1 MDFLQEAEPRFLPS
15 ILADRSGKRDPCEV
29 TILFVP
35 VSVAP
40 ERLAVGWAEGLD
52 EIILR
57 RCPVC
62 EQDSIVG
69 HGRRR
74 KQAHDEYHDWIGIRR
89 GRCIRCGKTFTFLPV
104 FSLPYTH
111 YSLLARCQALLRRF
125 VEHCSWEKAAPKF
138 KDADRLPDSST
149 VRRWSQGVD
158 ESQPA
163 LSFLRKTAARAAQWL
178 ESAYSHRDGTTFLSG
193 LTPVLE
199 VLCPMR
205 C

>member
-1 MDFLQEAEPRFLPS
+1 
-15 ILADRSGKRDPCEV
+15 
-29 TILFVP
+29 

-40 ERLAVGWAEGLD
+40 DRLASFWAEYSD
-52 EIILR
+52 EAILR

-62 EQDSIVG
+62 KQDSIVG

-74 KQAHDEYHDWIGIRR
+74 KQAHDEHHDWIGIRR
-89 GRCIRCGKTFTFLPV
+89 GRCVQCGKTVTFLPV

-111 YSLLARCQALLRRF
+111 YSLLARCQAFLLRF
-125 VEHCSWEKAAPKF
+125 VEHFCWDQALPKL
-138 KDADRLPDSST
+138 KDPDRLPDPST

-158 ESQPA
+158 ESEPA

-178 ESAYSHRDGTTFLSG
+178 ESAHSHQDGAVFLSG

-205 C
+205 R

>member
-1 MDFLQEAEPRFLPS
+1 M
-15 ILADRSGKRDPCEV
+15 ADRSGKRDPCEV

-35 VSVAP
+35 VSVP
-40 ERLAVGWAEGLD
+40 LERLAAGWAEDSD

-74 KQAHDEYHDWIGIRR
+74 KQAHDEHHDWIGIRR

-125 VEHCSWEKAAPKF
+125 VEHCSWEKAAPKL

-178 ESAYSHRDGTTFLSG
+178 ESAYSHQDGTTFLSW

-205 C
+205 R